1 MINRGVRC
9 YSDYFDRAQA
19 FTTTPAANGWTAVL
33 TGTTPTALCV
43 TEDGGAGKLTLS
55 SNSESQLAVLYHND
69 VLAFDVAKIK
79 WVEIVAQVA
88 GVDSVTTIVMGVGS
102 AHNTTLDSM
111 ATNAWFRMQGS
122 VSTTA
127 VVAETDD
134 ATNDLDD
141 KATGQ
146 TLAAVYKTFKIDFQN
161 GLADVR
167 FYIEGERVAE
177 STTFDMSD
185 LSAGLNVQPYIAVA
199 KASGTGVPSITVA
212 KFDIAYNYAYGA

>member
-1 MINRGVRC
+1 MMNRGTRC
-9 YSDYFDRAQA
+9 FSDFFDRAQG
-19 FTTTPAANGWTAVL
+19 FTTTPTEGGWTAVL
-33 TGTTPTALCV
+33 TGTTPTATCV
-43 TEDGGAGKLTLS
+43 TADGGGAKLTLS

-69 VLAFDVAKIK
+69 VLAFDVAQIK
-79 WVEIVAQVA
+79 WVEIVALVG

-127 VVAETDD
+127 IVAETDD
-134 ATNDLDD
+134 GTNDFDD

-167 FYIEGERVAE
+167 FYIEGERVAQA
-177 STTFDMSD
+177 TTFDMSD
-185 LSAGLNVQPYIAVA
+185 LTSGLNVQPYIAVA
-199 KASGTGVPSITVA
+199 KASGTGVPTITVA
-212 KFDIAYNYAYGA
+212 KIDIVYNYAYGA